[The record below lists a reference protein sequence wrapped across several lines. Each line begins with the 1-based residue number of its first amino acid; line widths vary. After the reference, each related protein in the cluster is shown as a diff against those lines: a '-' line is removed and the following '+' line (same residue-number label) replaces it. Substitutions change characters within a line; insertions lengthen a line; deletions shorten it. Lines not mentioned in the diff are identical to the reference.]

1 MGRPILSGDRTPLS
15 SPKAFV
21 YMTASLNRFIA
32 GADSGLERLPI
43 VERAGKAHGF
53 ETFNEGSI

>member
-1 MGRPILSGDRTPLS
+1 M
-15 SPKAFV
+15 